1 MGYMLQFGDIADKR
15 IPYYYDYYYYYT
27 DKENSSHSKHAQMKT
42 FAHLSALQACLHLC
56 LVSALGPVSKYRLYL
71 NSLDPFRAL
80 QSCPCFILYSPV
92 PVSCTTILSLFHT
105 LQSCPCFILYN
116 PVPVSYSTV
125 LSLFRALQSCP
136 CFVHYNPVPV
146 SCTTILSLFHTLQPC
161 PCFVRFINPRH
172 AVHAANVDP
181 HR

>member
-1 MGYMLQFGDIADKR
+1 MLQFGDIADKR

-71 NSLDPFRAL
+71 NSLDPVSCTTILSLLHTLQSCPCFVHYNPVPVSYSTVLSLFHTL

-92 PVSCTTILSLFHT
+92 PVSCTTILSLFRA
-105 LQSCPCFILYN
+105 LQSCPCFILYS
-116 PVPVSYSTV
+116 PVPVSYASSIHNMLCMQLTSIRTV
-125 LSLFRALQSCP
+125 SLVFLW
-136 CFVHYNPVPV
+136 F
-146 SCTTILSLFHTLQPC
+146 
-161 PCFVRFINPRH
+161 
-172 AVHAANVDP
+172 
-181 HR
+181 